1 MYFSSDQ
8 ELPQRFLPAKTG
20 QGGRWRGLDRSMDT
34 LAPLLRHVDPRDG
47 LISQVYI
54 IDSVFESYFVNISSE
69 VVNKLVNLLS
79 GCA

>member
-1 MYFSSDQ
+1 
-8 ELPQRFLPAKTG
+8 
-20 QGGRWRGLDRSMDT
+20 MDT

-69 VVNKLVNLLS
+69 VVNKLVKLQS
-79 GCA
+79 GGA